1 MRSQTG
7 SDGAHG
13 QSNEVIAQLRQLAH
27 SQRMSSEPAALPPA
41 ELLLRAGRW
50 ETARDELRQQVAE
63 SPDGPAFEGIAQALW
78 WLDDGTG
85 CLQAREDAYRF
96 YRDAGQDPEAGR
108 AASALAY
115 DSLLFGEGETVAR
128 GWLTRAEQLL
138 GAVEERGEHGWLA
151 LRKGELELAT
161 QGDPALAEQEGD
173 RACAIGR
180 RCNDPN
186 LMYAGMALS
195 GLAQTTAGR
204 PDSGLPQLDAA
215 VAAATAGEVD
225 DLMWMGKIFCWLI
238 IACQQTH
245 DLSRADEWCRRVE
258 AVCERRHL
266 DPLFTVCRIQ
276 HSSVLIERG
285 TWPQAESNLAAVLEN
300 VETSRRHTRLDAVVQ
315 LGELRRRQG
324 RFAEAEEFLVQA
336 EFDPSA
342 IVSLALVR
350 LARGEADAAW
360 AEIRQVL
367 ARTPT
372 ANRLLRARFLLPA
385 VQAALAAGDRDAAQ
399 HAADELR
406 ETAGLVANTPTL
418 GLAAAAAAH
427 LARPAESAGAWRE
440 AVRSFHETGLPFD
453 EAESRLG
460 LADALLHC
468 DDVSA
473 AEEQIAKATTLLEAL
488 GAQGVLTD
496 ADRLRRQIASVRGT
510 SQELLS
516 EREREVLRRVA
527 DGLTDQQIAEA
538 LTLSPH
544 TVHRHIANILI
555 KVGQPTRAAAVAHA
569 LTHDLL
575 QGPRR

>member
-1 MRSQTG
+1 
-7 SDGAHG
+7 
-13 QSNEVIAQLRQLAH
+13 
-27 SQRMSSEPAALPPA
+27 MSSEPAAPPPE

-50 ETARDELRQQVAE
+50 ETARDELRQRLADR
-63 SPDGPAFEGIAQALW
+63 PDGPAFEGLAQALW

-85 CLQAREDAYRF
+85 CLEAREDAYRF

-128 GWLTRAEQLL
+128 GWMTRAEQLL
-138 GAVEERGEHGWLA
+138 SAIPERAGHGWLA
-151 LRKGELELAT
+151 LRRGELGLAT
-161 QGDPALAEQEGD
+161 QGDPALAQQEAD

-180 RCNDPN
+180 RVNDRN

-204 PDSGLPQLDAA
+204 PDSGLRELDAA
-215 VAAATAGEVD
+215 VAAATTGEVD

-285 TWPQAESNLAAVLEN
+285 TWRQAESTLAAVLDR
-300 VETSRRHTRLDAVVQ
+300 VEPSRRHTRLDAVVQ

-324 RFAEAEEFLVQA
+324 RFAEAEELLMQA

-350 LARGEADAAW
+350 LARDEADVAW

-372 ANRLLRARFLLPA
+372 ANRLQRARFLLPA
-385 VQAALAAGDRDAAQ
+385 VQAALAAGERGAAQ
-399 HAADELR
+399 QAADELR
-406 ETAGLVANTPTL
+406 ETAALVGNTPTL
-418 GLAAAAAAH
+418 GLAAAAAAT
-427 LARPAESAGAWRE
+427 LAPPAESVSAWRD
-440 AVRSFHETGLPFD
+440 AVRSFRESALPFD

-460 LADALLHC
+460 LADALLQC
-468 DDVSA
+468 DDVGA
-473 AEEQIAKATTLLEAL
+473 AEEQVSKAWTLLEGL
-488 GAQGVLTD
+488 GAQGMLTD

-510 SQELLS
+510 PHALLS
-516 EREREVLRRVA
+516 EREREVLRCVA
-527 DGLTDQQIAEA
+527 DGQTDQQIAKA

-544 TVHRHIANILI
+544 TVHRHVAHILI

-569 LTHDLL
+569 LKHDLL
-575 QGPRR
+575 